1 MQAQTKRSPAERK
14 TVLQAQLAVLNTRL
28 QSIERDLEA
37 EPDRDWED
45 AAIEREDDEVLEE
58 TGLVSQRELRQIEAA
73 LHRIEAG
80 DYGICLRC
88 GVAISEA
95 RLDVLPHTAFCKDCA
110 K

>member
-1 MQAQTKRSPAERK
+1 MQAHKKRPLAERK
-14 TVLQAQLAVLNTRL
+14 LALQAQMAILNARL

-37 EPDRDWED
+37 EPDHDWED
-45 AAIEREDDEVLEE
+45 AAIEAEDDQVLEE

-88 GVAISEA
+88 GAEISEA
-95 RLDVLPHTAFCKDCA
+95 RLDILPYTAFCKDCA